1 MPIGIASKALDVS
14 AEIHGPVEP
23 CADIPTMHDRRVN
36 IGNGQNLTV
45 NQAVLSLLLAL
56 AVSACQARVAA
67 PGPSVEPAQARY
79 AVLTASCAHGNANDC
94 FEAGN
99 MVFKLRLSDL
109 RPCDAASEFRT
120 RPGEDAE
127 AAKKRLDEE
136 SVELFGQA
144 CDADIPE
151 GCSNAGAVLAILGI
165 DLGDEEYA
173 PVADRAEA
181 YFERACKLSSKSG
194 CMFRGSTTRA
204 K

>member
-67 PGPSVEPAQARY
+67 PGPSVEPA
-79 AVLTASCAHGNANDC
+79 HC